1 MELLRPLV
9 LVGMMG
15 AGKSTVGIRLA
26 RALKV
31 TFTDMD
37 HAIEEATGFSISDI
51 FASYGEPTFREL
63 ELKTAQY
70 LLSKPPHIIASGGGA
85 FAQPAIR
92 ELMNRE
98 AITLW
103 LAAPI
108 EVLLERVSRRD
119 TRPLLQTGD
128 KGEIL
133 ESLMRAREPFYR
145 EAQLAID
152 SDTGPHE
159 MVVQRILHT
168 LKNLEPPVISGNID
182 ALIASLEAKHGHE

>member
-1 MELLRPLV
+1 MSLLRPVV

-26 RALKV
+26 RALRV
-31 TFTDMD
+31 PFTDMD

-63 ELKTAQY
+63 EMKTAEY

-85 FAQPAIR
+85 FAQDHIR

-98 AITLW
+98 AVTLW

-108 EVLLERVSRRD
+108 DVLVERVSRRD

-133 ESLMRAREPFYR
+133 KDLMRKREPYYR
-145 EAQLAID
+145 EAQLAVD

-159 MVVQRILHT
+159 TVVERILRT
-168 LKNLEPPVISGNID
+168 LQENTPDALSGNVEG
-182 ALIASLEAKHGHE
+182 LIASLEAKHGG

>member
-1 MELLRPLV
+1 MSLLRPVV

-26 RALKV
+26 RALRV
-31 TFTDMD
+31 PFTDMD

-63 ELKTAQY
+63 EMKTAEY

-85 FAQPAIR
+85 FAQPHIR

-98 AITLW
+98 AVTLW

-108 EVLLERVSRRD
+108 DVLVERVSRRD

-133 ESLMRAREPFYR
+133 KDLMRKREPFYR
-145 EAQLAID
+145 EAQLAVD

-159 MVVQRILHT
+159 TVVERILRT
-168 LKNLEPPVISGNID
+168 LQTHAPDTLSGNVD
-182 ALIASLEAKHGHE
+182 GLIASLEAKHAG